1 MRLACCVASGLRC
14 TFSCFRLLS
23 GFWVAGAGKSTFLD
37 VLLGANNQFT
47 GDVEFNGILISS
59 KVATAIAYVR
69 QEDVHL
75 PALTVRET
83 IEHAARFQAVQGDTE
98 ADIQK
103 RVDDMLDS
111 LLLRECEHTKVGNH
125 MLAGISGGQMRRLS
139 IAVCII
145 RRPPVIALDEPT
157 SGYVYAPH

>member
-1 MRLACCVASGLRC
+1 MTL
-14 TFSCFRLLS
+14 
-23 GFWVAGAGKSTFLD
+23 GAGKSTLLD
-37 VLLGANNQFT
+37 ALLGANTKFT
-47 GDVEFNGILISS
+47 GDVLFNESSISVS
-59 KVATAIAYVR
+59 SQTAAVTAYVR

-75 PALTVRET
+75 PALTVREA

-139 IAVCII
+139 IAVSII
-145 RRPPVIALDEPT
+145 RRPPVLALDEPT
-157 SGYVYAPH
+157 SGYAHTYIHELRKLKTTAVFMF